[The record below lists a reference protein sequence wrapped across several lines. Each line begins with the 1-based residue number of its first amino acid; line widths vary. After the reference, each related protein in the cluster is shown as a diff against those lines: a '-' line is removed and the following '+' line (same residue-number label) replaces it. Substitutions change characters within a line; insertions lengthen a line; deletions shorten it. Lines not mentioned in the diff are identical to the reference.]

1 MEYGPMSSLFSLK
14 FKSMFI
20 GEVAQ
25 QTGFSKDT
33 IRYYEK
39 IGLLEKADQNRGEN
53 NYRTY
58 SERTV
63 SKLQLIKKTKS
74 LGFTLNEIKDFF
86 LLEKHDLFTCDNL
99 EIALNEKIKK
109 INAQIA
115 QLILAKQKLK
125 LLQTDCDGDCKEMI
139 KKV

>member
-1 MEYGPMSSLFSLK
+1 ML
-14 FKSMFI
+14 I
-20 GEVAQ
+20 GEVAK

-39 IGLLEKADQNRGEN
+39 IGLLEKADQNREEN
-53 NYRTY
+53 NYRIY
-58 SERTV
+58 SHAV
-63 SKLQLIKKTKS
+63 ILKLQMIKKVKT

-86 LLEKHDLFTCDNL
+86 LLEKHDLFNCKSL
-99 EIALNEKIKK
+99 ESVIQGKIKNIEK
-109 INAQIA
+109 QIT
-115 QLILAKQKLK
+115 QLILAKQKLE

>member
-1 MEYGPMSSLFSLK
+1 ML
-14 FKSMFI
+14 I

-39 IGLLEKADQNRGEN
+39 IGLLEKADQNRSEN
-53 NYRTY
+53 NYRKY

-63 SKLQLIKKTKS
+63 SKLKLIKKTKS

-86 LLEKHDLFTCDNL
+86 LLEKHNLFNCNGL
-99 EIALNEKIKK
+99 EAALKEKIKK
-109 INAQIA
+109 IDIQIA
-115 QLILAKQKLK
+115 QLILAKQKLE
-125 LLQTDCDGDCKEMI
+125 LLQTDCNGNCKEMI